1 VALAGGGVTWRR
13 SMILHARTSEAR
25 EGLGRLGVA
34 AAAAHKRDGRV
45 CPSASRAVP
54 EQMPANCGNEGLTG
68 MYTSHAA
75 DWTVDK
81 AHNAGFA
88 CLGFEMARPQYY
100 RYEYSA
106 TNDSFVAR
114 ARTCVPDLVSDGAFE
129 IRGHVEGGQLVVGQV
144 IRIRK

>member
-1 VALAGGGVTWRR
+1 MIR
-13 SMILHARTSEAR
+13 SSRTSEAR
-25 EGLGRLGVA
+25 EQLGRMGVA
-34 AAAAHKRDGRV
+34 AAAAHLRDGRV

-54 EQMPANCGNEGLTG
+54 EQMPANCRAQGLTG
-68 MYTSHAA
+68 MYTSQAA

-88 CLGFEMARPQYY
+88 CIGFEMTRPQYY

-114 ARTCVPDLVSDGAFE
+114 ARTCMPELVSEGAFE
-129 IRGHVEGGQLVVGQV
+129 VRGRVEGGQMIVGQV
-144 IRIRK
+144 IHIRNE